1 MAAERLASG
10 VVLEDISYF
19 FGSRCTMTEFQE
31 SIDIQWGFVAIIE
44 LLRKGKFHTVL
55 DIGAGEGKHTAIF
68 RQAGKKVLSIDKFS
82 SSVDIKLSIY
92 EYETEQQF
100 DCIFCSHV
108 IEHESNTGFF
118 LQRIRSLLKD
128 NGILCIIGPCHSAD
142 SLVEGHLKTWT
153 AALALQNL
161 TLNGFDC
168 RNSFI
173 YQFNETGVICQK
185 SNNYDPATP
194 SGYPNGHLWPEC
206 LPVTGKLTNK
216 TGYYLGEPTDIE
228 YFFGKKND
236 PEIIEVKVNS
246 VDNLSKP
253 FKVKCSRF
261 WGDEYQFS

>member
-1 MAAERLASG
+1 
-10 VVLEDISYF
+10 
-19 FGSRCTMTEFQE
+19 MTEFQE
-31 SIDIQWGFVAIIE
+31 LIDIQWGFVAIIE

-55 DIGAGEGKHTAIF
+55 DVGAGEGKHTAIF

-82 SSVDIKLSIY
+82 DTVDKKISIY
-92 EYETEQQF
+92 EYETDEQF

-118 LQRIRSLLKD
+118 LQRIHSLLKV

-142 SLVEGHLKTWT
+142 SLIEGHLKTWT

-185 SNNYDPATP
+185 TNNYDPNIP
-194 SGYPNGHLWPEC
+194 SGYPNRHLWPDG
-206 LPVTGKLTNK
+206 LPVNRKLTNEA
-216 TGYYLGEPTDIE
+216 GYYLSEPTDIE
-228 YFFGKKND
+228 YSFDKKVQ

-246 VDNLSKP
+246 VDKLHKP

-261 WGDEYQFS
+261 FGDEYRFS